1 MSDIGLQLTKYDL
14 TKTCTINTFLFIL
27 TDNNNH
33 RRLTVMTKH
42 FDNNIQ
48 SSSNHRPTLTWQ
60 TCYDNLQHLL
70 KSVQAKLL
78 DTQEHFPDLHAL
90 VGLVQPHL
98 IKLSSSPGARRV
110 PVGIIMGVMYEVEP
124 VTCV

>member
-1 MSDIGLQLTKYDL
+1 MIGVPDIGLQLTRYDL

-33 RRLTVMTKH
+33 RRLTFCH
-42 FDNNIQ
+42 DQPFDHNSFFLNTDRKSHLI
-48 SSSNHRPTLTWQ
+48 NYRPTLTLHVQ
-60 TCYDNLQHLL
+60 

-98 IKLSSSPGARRV
+98 IRLSSSSGARRV
-110 PVGIIMGVMYEVEP
+110 PG
-124 VTCV
+124 C